1 MPPCQP
7 GSSKEKFIGTIVSI
21 VVGGL
26 AFAVLFAFEITGAS
40 TESAVVYT
48 SMISNFVGYTG
59 DILIAKQCFDEWE
72 PIGEPGWFNDK
83 GKYVPVQYDQWD
95 LEKRFIW
102 YIKSLASKSFVRFL
116 LITVIDTI
124 VSLAIIDLVIR
135 SLENAKINFKFRNS
149 VIAVLVSIFVFQI
162 FVNDLRFRFAYTRT
176 DNLTDDILLFTW
188 ASLALL
194 IYIVIRKLTEL
205 EAHKSK
211 PPVQI
216 S

>member
-1 MPPCQP
+1 MPSCEP

-21 VVGGL
+21 VVGGI
-26 AFAVLFAFEITGAS
+26 AFAVLFIFEILGIS

-48 SMISNFVGYTG
+48 SIISNFVGYTG

-72 PIGEPGWFNDK
+72 PIGEPSWFNDK

-95 LEKRFIW
+95 VEKRFIW
-102 YIKSLASKSFVRFL
+102 YIKSLASKSFIRFL
-116 LITVIDTI
+116 LITVIDTL

-135 SLENAKINFKFRNS
+135 SLEKANINFKFRNS
-149 VIAVLVSIFVFQI
+149 VIAVLVSILVFQV
-162 FVNDLRFRFAYTRT
+162 FVNDLRFRFAYTRSQ
-176 DNLTDDILLFTW
+176 NLTDDILLFTW

-194 IYIVIRKLTEL
+194 IYIVIRKLTDL
-205 EAHKSK
+205 ESHRSKSA
-211 PPVQI
+211 VDI